1 MPESR
6 TRAEV
11 ITPPWVRDPAKWPFG
26 KIILPAEPKRVKR
39 LMVGVK
45 TLASQLGCPKDLVR
59 AFLSQGQLHHASN
72 GEKAAGLGLCAEDL
86 AALGLGGLLCTKY
99 NMRLG
104 RLPLATIGDLRDELL
119 AAPRPL
125 RVILGV
131 LRANQRLEAR
141 VGTCHGGLAIFDTPQ
156 DLNAVSDYYDASDLR
171 DRIDE
176 AIEREPLKLPK
187 PRTCAVI
194 QKKAQPEGKSDAT

>member
-1 MPESR
+1 MSERR
-6 TRAEV
+6 TRIEV
-11 ITPPWVRDPAKWPFG
+11 LAPPWVRDPAKWPFG
-26 KIILPAEPKRVKR
+26 NIILPAEPKRVKR
-39 LMVGVK
+39 LMVGVRALSK
-45 TLASQLGCPKDLVR
+45 QLGCPKDLIH
-59 AFLSQGQLHHASN
+59 AFLRQGQVHHASK
-72 GEKAAGLGLCAEDL
+72 GEEAAQLGLCAEDL
-86 AALGLGGLLCTKY
+86 AALGLGGLLCTEY

-104 RLPLATIGDLRDELL
+104 QLPLSIIQDLKNELL
-119 AAPRPL
+119 EAPRPL

-141 VGTCHGGLAIFDTPQ
+141 VGTCHGELAIFDGPQ

-187 PRTCAVI
+187 PPSCAVI
-194 QKKAQPEGKSDAT
+194 RKSPVK